1 MGKLGSVMNWVVCV
15 CTVGI
20 GVCKVFERA
29 VIVFRSSEFR
39 WDVCSSCWRSCDVRW
54 DVSSISLSS
63 LVVSSSVDIV
73 WEKFVENTGEN
84 VFGT

>member
-1 MGKLGSVMNWVVCV
+1 MGKLGSVINWVVCV

-20 GVCKVFERA
+20 GVCKVS
-29 VIVFRSSEFR
+29 VIFFRSSSFR

-73 WEKFVENTGEN
+73 GKMCGRYW
-84 VFGT
+84 